1 MDKRTGF
8 TLIELLIVVAII
20 GILAAIAVPNFLNA
34 NTRAKISRVQADARS
49 LGTALESYRLDT
61 NEYPP
66 DARSGVYVH
75 FSFLWEDHPSCG
87 KHLTT
92 PIAYMSSIPFD
103 PFNSKFKWE
112 GWTPIDN
119 PEDYRKALFFLN
131 RKYNEDVNSWEPGL
145 PFEDLFRSV
154 QWQIYSVGPS
164 LEYGWR
170 AELTA
175 CWLMPYAPSNGLMSK
190 GGIWLTGP

>member
-1 MDKRTGF
+1 MCRKTGF

-34 NTRAKISRVQADARS
+34 NTRAKIARVQADARS
-49 LGTALESYRLDT
+49 LGTSLESYRLDT

-75 FSFLWEDHPSCG
+75 FSFRWEGYPSCG

-92 PIAYMSSIPFD
+92 PVAYMSSIPFD

-112 GWTPIDN
+112 GWTPIEN
-119 PEDYRKALFFLN
+119 AERYRKALFFLN

-154 QWQIYSVGPS
+154 QWHIYSVGPS
-164 LEYGWR
+164 LAYGWR

-175 CWLMPYAPSNGLMSK
+175 CWLMPYDPTNGLMSV
-190 GGIWLTGP
+190 GGIWLLGP